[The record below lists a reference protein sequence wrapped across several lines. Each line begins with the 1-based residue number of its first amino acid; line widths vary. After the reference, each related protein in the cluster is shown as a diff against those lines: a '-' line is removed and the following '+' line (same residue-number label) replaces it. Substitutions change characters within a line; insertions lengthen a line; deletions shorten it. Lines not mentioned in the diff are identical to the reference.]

1 MAGCLPSDSLKDRLS
16 FVFRIP
22 QTSDFTYA
30 VHAWRVVF
38 FLRY

>member
-22 QTSDFTYA
+22 QTA
-30 VHAWRVVF
+30 V
-38 FLRY
+38 LLMPCMP